1 MSNLYN
7 PLEVDL
13 ILERLNKLTPTA
25 PRQWGKMDVAQMLAH
40 LNESLETAL
49 GLNFPKRMF
58 IGRII
63 GGFLKNKVLNDKPLT
78 KNSPTD
84 KNYVFTDKRN
94 FEKEKAK
101 TIELVKKFYQN
112 GPEKCT
118 KHPHSFFGEFTP
130 DEWAIL
136 QWKHLDH
143 HLRQFKA

>member
-7 PLEVDL
+7 PLDLDL
-13 ILERLNKLTPTA
+13 ILERLNKLTPNA

-40 LNESLETAL
+40 VNESLETAL
-49 GLNFPKRMF
+49 GVNFPKRMF

-101 TIELVKKFYQN
+101 TIELVKKFHQN

-118 KHPHSFFGEFTP
+118 KHPHSFFGKFTP
-130 DEWAIL
+130 DEWAVL